1 MTDESVVNR
10 SKPVLSIP
18 DKSSAG
24 EGRSVLVKKPIM
36 FRVIPGPNIT
46 PLPSSS
52 DSETVD
58 PVINVL
64 QKGEEHNLLSEFTIH
79 LCAFFM
85 KTFI

>member
-24 EGRSVLVKKPIM
+24 EGRSVLVKKPIL

-46 PLPSSS
+46 PLPSYF
-52 DSETVD
+52 ENVD

-79 LCAFFM
+79 LC
-85 KTFI
+85 